1 MTAYKLEDIEILN
14 EKGLG
19 YRWILLGI
27 KYTKNEAVA
36 MNLC

>member
-1 MTAYKLEDIEILN
+1 MTAYKLEN

-27 KYTKNEAVA
+27 KYTKNEAVT